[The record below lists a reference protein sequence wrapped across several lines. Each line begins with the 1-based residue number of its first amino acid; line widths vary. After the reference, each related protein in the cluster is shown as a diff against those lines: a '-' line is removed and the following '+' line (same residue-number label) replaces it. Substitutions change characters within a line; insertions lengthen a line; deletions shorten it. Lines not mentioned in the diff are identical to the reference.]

1 MTEWLLLLAAVLLTA
16 LTGFFVAAE
25 FSFTTVDRGQAERA
39 ADGGDRGAAGVV
51 TALRSL
57 STQLSAAQLGIT
69 LTTLVVGFLAEPA
82 LGGLLEPVL
91 EAVGLPASATPAVA
105 VGLAIAVATTLQMLL
120 GEL

>member
-25 FSFTTVDRGQAERA
+25 FSLTTVDRGRAEEAARAGDARA
-39 ADGGDRGAAGVV
+39 ASVV
-51 TALRSL
+51 RALRG
-57 STQLSAAQLGIT
+57 LSAAQLGIT

-91 EAVGLPASATPAVA
+91 TGLGLPEGAVA
-105 VGLAIAVATTLQMLL
+105 PIAVTL
-120 GEL
+120 GI